1 MSIGVLLS
9 GCGIGD
15 GSQIEEVIL
24 TYLALDKYGMDYIC
38 IAPDKNQYHTF
49 DHFNEKVEESENRNI
64 LKESARIGRGKFKA
78 IHDIDTDE
86 LDGLILPGG
95 SGVFKNLSNYLVEK
109 ENFKI
114 DKDVDKL
121 IKDMYLSKK
130 PIGAMCAGPILIA
143 KSLVNEAKQLTLCT
157 SNNAHRKI
165 LEMNNVIV
173 KEISS
178 TEAYV
183 DTKNK
188 IITTPAFL
196 GTQNLYEIKIGID
209 KMVKEL
215 KVLIEKN
222 KKPSLI

>member
-1 MSIGVLLS
+1 MSIGILLS

-38 IAPDKNQYHTF
+38 LAQDKDQYHTMN
-49 DHFNEKVEESENRNI
+49 HFNERIEENENRNV
-64 LKESARIGRGKFKA
+64 LKESARIGRGRVKA
-78 IHDIDTDE
+78 LHEVNADE

-95 SGVFKNLSNYLVEK
+95 LGVFKNLSNYVLEN
-109 ENFKI
+109 ENFI
-114 DKDVDKL
+114 VDKDVDKL
-121 IKDMYLSKK
+121 IKDMHLSKK
-130 PIGAMCAGPILIA
+130 PIGAMCGAIVLVA
-143 KSLVNEAKQLTLCT
+143 KSLGSTEKQLQLCT

-165 LEMNNVIV
+165 LEKNNVIV

-183 DTKNK
+183 DMQNR
-188 IITTPAFL
+188 IVTTPAFL
-196 GTQNLYEIKIGID
+196 GTQNLYEMKIGID

-215 KVLIEKN
+215 KAFN
-222 KKPSLI
+222 